1 MNSTNA
7 RVFLWLGLVLALWL
21 NYETWVKDYGPKPGE
36 APSTAVTATPG
47 SPQPNRTGTTLRW
60 AVLLIGKN
68 SVSPWTIPSTR

>member
-47 SPQPNRTGTTLRW
+47 VDASRL
-60 AVLLIGKN
+60 AA
-68 SVSPWTIPSTR
+68 SIPSSGAPAPAWSSPRRSPAS